1 MWTTTLASRLAA
13 AALVGAFGLGIG
25 GASVAAAAAPDANS
39 ERGSNLH
46 IVVQP
51 SAAAPGASFTDAITV
66 MNVGQDSV
74 RDVTLTVP
82 FDSSALQLVGVQ
94 FNQPGAWVTN
104 TASNEFE
111 AHLGR
116 IGSQDQAVQAIVS
129 FAELPGYT
137 PTNALPTSIAYRY
150 SSNGQSH
157 SGTVN
162 TELLATEEP
171 AVAQPTSVSMT
182 VIAGGTLPLNS
193 AIFAPDEAVAFWY
206 NTSDGQAI
214 PLYIRD
220 GQITTQ
226 HQHNQHLADGT
237 THERDNGAYL
247 NADDQ
252 GAIATTLTTTG
263 LEPGVY
269 TLVAHGLNS
278 SATKV
283 VTFQVQ

>member
-13 AALVGAFGLGIG
+13 AALAGALGLSIG
-25 GASVAAAAAPDANS
+25 GAGVAAAAAPDAS
-39 ERGSNLH
+39 SGRGTNLH

-74 RDVTLTVP
+74 RDVTITVP
-82 FDSSALQLVGVQ
+82 FDASALRLVGVQ
-94 FNQPGAWVTN
+94 FNQPGAWVTS
-104 TASNEFE
+104 TASNEFQ

-116 IGSQDQAVQAIVS
+116 IGSQNEAVQASVS
-129 FAELPGYT
+129 FAELPGFAT
-137 PTNALPTSIAYRY
+137 TSALPTSIAYRY
-150 SSNGQSH
+150 SSNGDSH
-157 SGTVN
+157 SGTVT
-162 TELLATEEP
+162 TELLATQEP
-171 AVAQPTSVSMT
+171 AIVQPASASMT
-182 VIAGGTLPLNS
+182 VIAGGTLPLDS

-206 NTSDGQAI
+206 NTPAGQAL
-214 PLYIRD
+214 PLYVRD
-220 GQITTQ
+220 GQITSQ
-226 HQHNQHLADGT
+226 SQHNQHQANGT
-237 THERDNGAYL
+237 THEVDNGAYL

-269 TLVAHGLNS
+269 SLVAHGLNS

-283 VTFQVQ
+283 VTFRVQ